1 MMSRFIKD
9 AEHIYVAPGF
19 TDFRKQSTSLAA
31 LVSMKFQ
38 LEPFDGSSVFVFCN
52 KKKDAIKVLR
62 YDRNGFVLA
71 HKKLLEGMK
80 FQWPMKA
87 DEVRL
92 ITPQQMEW
100 LLEGLSIEQKKAHHE
115 VKRSL
120 KNSCY

>member
-1 MMSRFIKD
+1 MMSRFVKD

-38 LEPFDGSSVFVFCN
+38 
-52 KKKDAIKVLR
+52 
-62 YDRNGFVLA
+62 
-71 HKKLLEGMK
+71 
-80 FQWPMKA
+80 WPMKA
-87 DEVRL
+87 EEVRL

-115 VKRSL
+115 VTRSL